1 MFDNIF
7 DEERFEEAVQALA
20 SIEMAKRD
28 DEIKKKSAEFLSEC
42 MILETQMMPEFRAT
56 ISEILKN
63 A

>member
-7 DEERFEEAVQALA
+7 DESRFESAVQALTA
-20 SIEMAKRD
+20 VKMQKCDE
-28 DEIKKKSAEFLSEC
+28 EIKKKSAEFMQEC
-42 MILETQMMPEFRAT
+42 MRIEEQMMPEFRAT

>member
-7 DEERFEEAVQALA
+7 DEERFESAVQALT
-20 SIEMAKRD
+20 SIEMSKRD
-28 DEIKKKSAEFLSEC
+28 EEIKKKSAEFMEAC
-42 MILETQMMPEFRAT
+42 IRLEAQMMPDFKSR